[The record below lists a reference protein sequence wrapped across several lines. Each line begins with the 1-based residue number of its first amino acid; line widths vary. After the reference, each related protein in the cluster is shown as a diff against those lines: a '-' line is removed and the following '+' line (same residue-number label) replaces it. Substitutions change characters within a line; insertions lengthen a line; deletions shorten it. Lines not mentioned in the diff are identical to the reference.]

1 VCAGVY
7 VGHGILATY
16 IANCF
21 GFGGE
26 VWGLQ
31 LVQRLARE
39 LLILTVVSIY
49 IRQVSV
55 RFGDPVSL
63 DKNYRLHICISSGDK
78 QFGIVLFV
86 LTLSKQCTPRS
97 TEIGGGLVR
106 LMDTT
111 AVHQVYSANGMLIVM
126 HPSHYCS
133 KECQAGPI
141 AVNIPVGLL
150 ISIRG

>member
-1 VCAGVY
+1 MLGTVFSQLTSPTV
-7 VGHGILATY
+7 
-16 IANCF
+16 F
-21 GFGGE
+21 GFGRE

-39 LLILTVVSIY
+39 LQILTVASIY

-55 RFGDPVSL
+55 GFGDLASL
-63 DKNYRLHICISSGDK
+63 DKNYRLHVCSSSADK
-78 QFGIVLFV
+78 QFGIEPFV
-86 LTLSKQCTPRS
+86 LTLSQQCTPRS
-97 TEIGGGLVR
+97 MEIGGGLVR

-111 AVHQVYSANGMLIVM
+111 AVHQVYSGHGTLIVM